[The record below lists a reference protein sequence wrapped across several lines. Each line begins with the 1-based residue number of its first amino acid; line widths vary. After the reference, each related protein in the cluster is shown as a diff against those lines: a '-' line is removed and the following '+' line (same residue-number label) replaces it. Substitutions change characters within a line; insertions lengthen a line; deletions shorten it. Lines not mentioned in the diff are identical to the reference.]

1 MKKSSLCL
9 VIVMLSVFMVA
20 VFLFAGCKAN
30 AAAPLTSNEEFDVW
44 ADNIRKNLGRTEI
57 RIAAATHPSIN
68 AFKKMLPQFEKMTGI
83 KVVLD
88 EMQEDLLMQKILLN
102 TTSGKSSYDVVMSC
116 PEHLPKF
123 VTLGTFSPLDN
134 WLADKQKS
142 PSWFDP
148 EDILQAYRDMLSF
161 DGNIYGIP
169 FAGETIFMMYRKDI
183 FEKYGLDVPTTFDE
197 LLKTA
202 KFIQENVPDMAGNSM
217 RTRVGWEATYQWSEF
232 IFPFGGKIIDFDTNK
247 PAFDQQGTIDSLKY
261 FVELAKTGPAGIE
274 SYCFSDAWDALMQG
288 KAGISVECSAAAPEV
303 ENPDKSVVV
312 GKVGYKKM
320 PAGPAGAFSG
330 VWGWGFCMIDASK
343 KKDAAW
349 AFITYMTGKHM
360 QAEYIAN
367 GGIISRVSWLE
378 NPEKQKEF
386 SYYRP
391 LLDTLKQAADLT
403 AKGYGVVIP
412 DERWEKLSQMMG
424 VEVSRAVAGEI
435 TAEEA
440 CANMQKQAVDIW
452 K

>member
-9 VIVMLSVFMVA
+9 VIVLLSVFMIA
-20 VFLFAGCKAN
+20 VFLLAGCKAK
-30 AAAPLTSNEEFDVW
+30 AAAPLTSNEEFDAW
-44 ADNIRKNLGRTEI
+44 AANIRKNLGGTEI
-57 RIAAATHPSIN
+57 KVAAATHPSIN
-68 AFKKMLPQFEKMTGI
+68 AFKKMVPQFEKMTGI
-83 KVVLD
+83 KVMLE
-88 EMQEDLLMQKILLN
+88 EMEEDLLGQKILLDA
-102 TTSGKSSYDVVMSC
+102 TSGKSSYDVVMSC
-116 PEHLPKF
+116 PEFTPKL
-123 VTLGTFSPLDN
+123 VDLGIPSPLDN

-142 PSWFDP
+142 PSWFDS
-148 EDILQAYRDMLSF
+148 EDILQAYKDMLSF

-169 FAGETIFMMYRKDI
+169 FAGETIFIMYRKDI
-183 FEKYGLDVPTTFDE
+183 FEKYGLEVPTTFDE

-274 SYCFSDAWDALMQG
+274 SYSFPEAWDTFMQS

-312 GKVGYKKM
+312 GKVGYAKM

-330 VWGWGFCMIDASK
+330 VWGWGFSMIDASK

-367 GGIISRVSWLE
+367 GGIVSRVSWLE

-386 SYYRP
+386 PYYRA
-391 LLDTLKQAADLT
+391 LLDTLKQAAALT

-412 DERWEKLSQMMG
+412 DERWQKLSSIMG
-424 VEVSRAVAGEI
+424 TEVSRAVTGEI